1 MVRLPEADRESF
13 ATLEELRIRTGTG
26 DSVPLSMIGDVTF
39 RPGVTQIRRTDRERT
54 LQVTANID
62 ESVGNI
68 SEIRYE
74 LENGYLDELSAQ
86 YPGITLRW
94 AGSQEELDKFMSSLM
109 RNMMFAMFAIFFLLA
124 VAFRSYSQLLIIM
137 TAIPFGYLGAIV
149 GHLLLGLDLSMYSI
163 LGIVAAVGVVINDN
177 LVLMD
182 SINTLR
188 DQGYNVIKAVE
199 KAAEERF
206 RPIFLTSVTTF
217 VGLMPLMAE
226 TSVQAQ
232 YLIPTVVSLAFGVF
246 FASTVTL
253 LWVPILYLLLDDPA
267 MGCEPAA
274 PSSSRGNTG

>member
-1 MVRLPEADRESF
+1 
-13 ATLEELRIRTGTG
+13 
-26 DSVPLSMIGDVTF
+26 
-39 RPGVTQIRRTDRERT
+39 
-54 LQVTANID
+54 
-62 ESVGNI
+62 
-68 SEIRYE
+68 
-74 LENGYLDELSAQ
+74 
-86 YPGITLRW
+86 
-94 AGSQEELDKFMSSLM
+94 
-109 RNMMFAMFAIFFLLA
+109 
-124 VAFRSYSQLLIIM
+124 M

-188 DQGYNVIKAVE
+188 DQGYNAIKAVE

-232 YLIPTVVSLAFGVF
+232 FLIPTIVLLALGVF

-253 LWVPILYLLLDDPA
+253 LRVPILYLLLDDPA